1 MNFVTRKIDRL
12 GRVVLPIDYR
22 KKLKLETDS
31 EILVEIEGD
40 SLILRTADS
49 SCKLCGQKMSEATE
63 IGLCDPCI
71 ARVKSI

>member
-1 MNFVTRKIDRL
+1 MYYDYLFELERSKMNFVTRKIDRL

-40 SLILRTADS
+40 SLILRYKKCSNAV
-49 SCKLCGQKMSEATE
+49 C
-63 IGLCDPCI
+63 
-71 ARVKSI
+71 